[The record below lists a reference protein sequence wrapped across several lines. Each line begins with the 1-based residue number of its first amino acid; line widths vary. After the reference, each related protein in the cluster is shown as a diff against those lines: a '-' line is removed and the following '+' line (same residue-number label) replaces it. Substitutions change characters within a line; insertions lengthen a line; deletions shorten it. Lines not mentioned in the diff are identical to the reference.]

1 LAVSLGTGTER
12 WRALRHR
19 VQAMNG
25 CGRVATQGTFI
36 TSLRKHSPSERCCL
50 RRQSKILLDH
60 DDASDEKRQYHEI
73 ERSQAII
80 GPHWSPQS
88 AGSLQTLA
96 ATICDDVDALG

>member
-1 LAVSLGTGTER
+1 MRPRSYSGNPYHLSPE
-12 WRALRHR
+12 AL
-19 VQAMNG
+19 
-25 CGRVATQGTFI
+25 
-36 TSLRKHSPSERCCL
+36 SLRKVLFETTV
-50 RRQSKILLDH
+50 KILLDH